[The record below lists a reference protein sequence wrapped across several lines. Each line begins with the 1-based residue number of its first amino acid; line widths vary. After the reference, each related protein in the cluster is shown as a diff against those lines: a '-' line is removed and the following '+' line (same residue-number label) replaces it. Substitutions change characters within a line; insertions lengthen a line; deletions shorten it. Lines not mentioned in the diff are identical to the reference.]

1 VLGGNKYKNHRFF
14 SLNVSQFMKHL
25 NWFYSGFNIWFVGIA
40 FGCFILA
47 APIGLVF
54 VSVFFPQTEIW
65 QHLYATVLSD
75 YILNSLALAFGVGAL
90 VILIGTLLAWC
101 IARYEFPGRKQL
113 QWMIL
118 LPMAMPAY
126 IIAYTYTGL
135 LDFAGPLQ
143 TLLRETFNWQYGDY
157 YFPDIRSL
165 PGAIIMLSLVLYPY
179 VYMLARTAF
188 SEQPASLEEVS
199 RSLGVSQ
206 SKYFFKVV
214 VPLARPAILMG
225 AALAMME
232 AFADYGTVQYF
243 GLSTF
248 TTGIF
253 RTWFGLGNGIAAA
266 QLAAMLTSFVVL
278 LLILEYLSRRKIRY
292 YFQGQRTEQVNR
304 QKLNGGKAFWV
315 LFLCVIPLFFGF
327 ILPVLQLLNWA
338 SKTYSQQF
346 TSEFWLLLWNSFYLA
361 AIAAITAVTLA
372 LLFAYGKRLNP
383 IKPIKSLV
391 AIVNLGYAVPGTVIA
406 IGAIISLSWLD
417 IKINTLTESWFGVS
431 VGLIFSGS
439 LFALILVYSSRF
451 LAVAMHNIDTGL
463 ARVKPSM
470 DDAARSLGHK
480 PLQILR
486 TIHVPLMKTSV
497 LSALLLVFVDVLK
510 ELPATLILRPFNFN
524 TLAVRAFEL
533 ASDERLMD
541 AALPALAIVSVGIL
555 PVILLTMLMDKP
567 SSHGSQIK

>member
-1 VLGGNKYKNHRFF
+1 
-14 SLNVSQFMKHL
+14 MKHINWSY
-25 NWFYSGFNIWFVGIA
+25 NWFNAWFVGIA
-40 FGCFILA
+40 LGCLILA
-47 APIGLVF
+47 APIGLIF

-65 QHLYATVLSD
+65 QHLYSTVLSD
-75 YILNSLALAFGVGAL
+75 YILNSLGLAFGVGFL
-90 VILIGTLLAWC
+90 VIVIGAVSAWC
-101 IARYEFPGRKQL
+101 IARYNFFGRKQL
-113 QWMIL
+113 QWLIL

-135 LDFAGPLQ
+135 LDFSGPLQ
-143 TLLRETFNWQYGDY
+143 TLLRETFHWQYGDY

-179 VYMLARTAF
+179 VYILARTAF
-188 SEQPASLEEVS
+188 SEQPGSLEEVS
-199 RSLGVSQ
+199 RSLGVSP
-206 SKYFFKVV
+206 SKHLFKVV
-214 VPLARPAILMG
+214 LPLARPAILMG

-292 YFQGQRTEQVNR
+292 YFQGQRAQQVNR
-304 QKLNGGKAFWV
+304 QKLTGSKAFWV
-315 LFLCVIPLFFGF
+315 PFLCAIPVFFGF

-338 SKTYSQQF
+338 SKTYSEQL

-361 AIAAITAVTLA
+361 AIAAITAVILA

-383 IKPIKSLV
+383 IKPIRLLV
-391 AIVNLGYAVPGTVIA
+391 GMVNLGYAVPGTVIA
-406 IGAIISLSWLD
+406 IGAMISLSWVD
-417 IKINTLTESWFGVS
+417 IRVNAITESWFDVS
-431 VGLIFSGS
+431 VGLVFSGS

-470 DDAARSLGHK
+470 DDAARSLGHR
-480 PLQILR
+480 PLKILR

-541 AALPALAIVSVGIL
+541 AALPALAIVIVGIL

-567 SSHGSQIK
+567 TSHSS

>member
-1 VLGGNKYKNHRFF
+1 
-14 SLNVSQFMKHL
+14 MKQL
-25 NWFYSGFNIWFVGIA
+25 NWLQGWFNVWFVGIA
-40 FGCFILA
+40 ISCLILA
-47 APIGLVF
+47 APIGLVYA
-54 VSVFFPQTEIW
+54 SIFFPQIEIW
-65 QHLYATVLSD
+65 QHLYSTVLPD
-75 YILNSLALAFGVGAL
+75 YVVNSLVLAFGVGII
-90 VILIGTLLAWC
+90 VIVIGTVLAWC
-101 IARYEFPGRKQL
+101 IARYEFLGRKQL
-113 QWMIL
+113 QWLIL

-126 IIAYTYTGL
+126 IIAYTYTGM
-135 LDFAGPLQ
+135 LDFSGPVQ

-157 YFPDIRSL
+157 YFPEIRSL
-165 PGAIIMLSLVLYPY
+165 SGAIIMLSLVLYPY

-188 SEQPASLEEVS
+188 REQPASLEEVS
-199 RSLGVSQ
+199 RSLGVS
-206 SKYFFKVV
+206 SKKYMFRVV
-214 VPLARPAILMG
+214 LPLARPAILMG

-253 RTWFGLGNGIAAA
+253 RTWFGLGNGLAAA

-292 YFQGQRTEQVNR
+292 YFQGQKVQQITRTQ
-304 QKLNGGKAFWV
+304 LTGSKAFWV
-315 LFLCVIPLFFGF
+315 PFICSVPVFLGF
-327 ILPVLQLLNWA
+327 LLPVMQLITWA
-338 SKTYSQQF
+338 LKTYAQQLS
-346 TSEFWLLLWNSFYLA
+346 SEFWVLLWNSFYLA
-361 AIAAITAVTLA
+361 AIAAISAVILA

-383 IKPIKSLV
+383 VKPIQMLIG
-391 AIVNLGYAVPGTVIA
+391 IVNLGYAVPGTVIA
-406 IGAIISLSWLD
+406 IGAMISLSWFD
-417 IKINTLTESWFGVS
+417 IQVNTFTEHWFDVS

-439 LFALILVYSSRF
+439 LFALVLVYSCRF

-463 ARVKPSM
+463 ARIKPSM
-470 DDAARSLGHK
+470 DDAARSLGIK

-486 TIHVPLMKTSV
+486 TIHIPLMKTSV

-524 TLAVRAFEL
+524 TLAVKTFEL

-555 PVILLTMLMDKP
+555 PVILLTRLMDKP
-567 SSHGSQIK
+567 SQNSLQVE

>member
-1 VLGGNKYKNHRFF
+1 
-14 SLNVSQFMKHL
+14 MKQINWSY
-25 NWFYSGFNIWFVGIA
+25 NWFNAWFVGIA
-40 FGCFILA
+40 LGCLILA
-47 APIGLVF
+47 APIGLIF

-65 QHLYATVLSD
+65 QHLYSTVLSD
-75 YILNSLALAFGVGAL
+75 YILNSLGLAFGVGFL
-90 VILIGTLLAWC
+90 VIVIGAVSAWC
-101 IARYEFPGRKQL
+101 IARYNFFGRKQL
-113 QWMIL
+113 QWLIL

-135 LDFAGPLQ
+135 LDFSGPLQ
-143 TLLRETFNWQYGDY
+143 TLLRETFHWQYGDY

-179 VYMLARTAF
+179 VYILARTAF
-188 SEQPASLEEVS
+188 SEQPGSLEEVS
-199 RSLGVSQ
+199 RSLGVSP
-206 SKYFFKVV
+206 SKHLFKVV
-214 VPLARPAILMG
+214 LPLARPAILMG

-292 YFQGQRTEQVNR
+292 YFQGQRAQQVNR
-304 QKLNGGKAFWV
+304 QKLTGSKAFWV
-315 LFLCVIPLFFGF
+315 PFLCAIPVFFGF

-338 SKTYSQQF
+338 SKTYSEQL

-361 AIAAITAVTLA
+361 AIAAITAVILA

-383 IKPIKSLV
+383 IKPIRLLV
-391 AIVNLGYAVPGTVIA
+391 GMVNLGYAVPGTVIA
-406 IGAIISLSWLD
+406 IGAMISLSWVD
-417 IKINTLTESWFGVS
+417 IRVNAITESWFDVS
-431 VGLIFSGS
+431 VGLVFSGS

-470 DDAARSLGHK
+470 DDAARSLGHR
-480 PLQILR
+480 PLKILR

-567 SSHGSQIK
+567 TSHSS

>member
-1 VLGGNKYKNHRFF
+1 
-14 SLNVSQFMKHL
+14 MKSS
-25 NWFYSGFNIWFVGIA
+25 NWFTNWFNAWYIGIA
-40 FGCFILA
+40 LGCFILA
-47 APIGLVF
+47 APIGLIF

-65 QHLYATVLSD
+65 QHLYSTVLTD
-75 YILNSLALAFGVGAL
+75 YITNSLILAFGVGIL
-90 VILIGTLLAWC
+90 VILIGTTLAWC
-101 IARYEFPGRKQL
+101 VARYEFTGRKQL
-113 QWMIL
+113 QWLIL
-118 LPMAMPAY
+118 LPMAIPAY

-135 LDFAGPLQ
+135 LDFAGPVQ
-143 TLLRETFNWQYGDY
+143 TLLREIFGWQYGDY
-157 YFPDIRSL
+157 YFPNIRSL

-179 VYMLARTAF
+179 VYMLAKTAF
-188 SEQPASLEEVS
+188 SEQPASLEEAS
-199 RSLGVSQ
+199 RSLGVSP
-206 SKYFFKVV
+206 SKHLFKVV
-214 VPLARPAILMG
+214 LPLARPAILMG

-266 QLAAMLTSFVVL
+266 QLAAMLTGFVVL
-278 LLILEYLSRRKIRY
+278 LLIIEYLSRRKIRY
-292 YFQGQRTEQVNR
+292 YFQGQKVQQVKR
-304 QKLNGGKAFWV
+304 QKLTGSKAFWV
-315 LFLCVIPLFFGF
+315 PFVCVVPVFFGF
-327 ILPVLQLLNWA
+327 ILPVLQLFSWA
-338 SKTYSQQF
+338 SKTYSKQLNSDF
-346 TSEFWLLLWNSFYLA
+346 LMLLWNSFYLA
-361 AIAAITAVTLA
+361 ALAAVAAVVLA

-383 IKPIKSLV
+383 IKPIRLLV
-391 AIVNLGYAVPGTVIA
+391 GLVSLGYAVPGTVIA
-406 IGAIISLSWLD
+406 IGAVISLSWVD
-417 IKINTLTESWFGVS
+417 IKINMLSEQWFDIS
-431 VGLIFSGS
+431 VGLVFSGS

-463 ARVKPSM
+463 ARVKPTM

-486 TIHVPLMKTSV
+486 NIHVPLMKTSV

-524 TLAVRAFEL
+524 TLAVKAFEL

-567 SSHGSQIK
+567 SKHSSQVN

>member
-1 VLGGNKYKNHRFF
+1 MKF
-14 SLNVSQFMKHL
+14 S
-25 NWFYSGFNIWFVGIA
+25 NWFTSWFNFWYVGIVV
-40 FGCFILA
+40 GCFILA

-54 VSVFFPQTEIW
+54 VSVFFPQIEIW
-65 QHLYATVLSD
+65 QHLYSTVLID
-75 YILNSLALAFGVGAL
+75 YIVNSLALAFGVGVL
-90 VILIGTLLAWC
+90 VIIIGTALAWC
-101 IARYEFPGRKQL
+101 IARYEFTGRKQL
-113 QWMIL
+113 QWLIL

-126 IIAYTYTGL
+126 IIAYTYTGF
-135 LDFAGPLQ
+135 LDFAGPVQ
-143 TLLRETFNWQYGDY
+143 TLLRETFGWQYGDY
-157 YFPDIRSL
+157 YFPDIRTLS
-165 PGAIIMLSLVLYPY
+165 GAIIMLSLVLYPY
-179 VYMLARTAF
+179 VYMLAKTAF
-188 SEQPASLEEVS
+188 SEQPASLEEAS
-199 RSLGVSQ
+199 RSLGVSA
-206 SKYFFKVV
+206 SKHLFKVV
-214 VPLARPAILMG
+214 LPLARPAILMG

-278 LLILEYLSRRKIRY
+278 LLVIEYLSRRKIRY
-292 YFQGQRTEQVNR
+292 YFQGQKPQQINR
-304 QKLNGGKAFWV
+304 QKLTGSSAFWV
-315 LFLCVIPLFFGF
+315 PFICVIPVLFGF
-327 ILPVLQLLNWA
+327 ILPVIQLFNWA
-338 SKTYSQQF
+338 SKTYSKQLN
-346 TSEFWLLLWNSFYLA
+346 SEFWLLLWNSFYLA

-383 IKPIKSLV
+383 SKTIRFFVGVVS
-391 AIVNLGYAVPGTVIA
+391 LGYAVPGTVIA
-406 IGAIISLSWLD
+406 IGAMISLSWID
-417 IKINTLTESWFGVS
+417 IKINMLTEGWFDVS
-431 VGLIFSGS
+431 VGLVLSGS
-439 LFALILVYSSRF
+439 LFALVLVYSSRF

-524 TLAVRAFEL
+524 TLAVKAFEL

-567 SSHGSQIK
+567 SENSKQSN